1 MATRSRSDKCV
12 IPETIK
18 TTIGRLVVVISAE
31 AEPSKKIHFTS
42 GLIGEIRSALLIYI
56 RYWKSDSVDTKMWDL
71 LHSMLQYKATGNP
84 KLIERQYDAIRV
96 QFVAL
101 EKHRIH
107 NAEHNPSY
115 DSSLWESEY
124 ETFDLL
130 RDYYEVMKAR
140 KNWQQANKTYFTNQ
154 NAWEISNAMLADIFD
169 SLVDIANKRDLI
181 VIPKNTYF
189 SIDELNNYGATK
201 PLGGDRDDD

>member
-1 MATRSRSDKCV
+1 
-12 IPETIK
+12 
-18 TTIGRLVVVISAE
+18 
-31 AEPSKKIHFTS
+31 
-42 GLIGEIRSALLIYI
+42 
-56 RYWKSDSVDTKMWDL
+56 
-71 LHSMLQYKATGNP
+71 
-84 KLIERQYDAIRV
+84 
-96 QFVAL
+96 
-101 EKHRIH
+101 
-107 NAEHNPSY
+107 
-115 DSSLWESEY
+115 
-124 ETFDLL
+124 
-130 RDYYEVMKAR
+130 MKAR